1 MVAAM
6 LVGMLVLHPV
16 WMFLFPL
23 LGWSVALERPDLHTL
38 LMATDM
44 TLGMT
49 AWMRYRGHRWRPV
62 AEMAS
67 AMYLPFV
74 VLIGPLWV
82 GLITGTTLFVAGHLL
97 MLPAMLGVMLL
108 ARTSTPAIRRVPRCS
123 RADEHQARDVSA
135 RRDERAGPPMWFSST
150 APHSPRTRST
160 RSSPC
165 RSSPPSGPDS
175 AGQAVRRA

>member
-1 MVAAM
+1 VTDPTPAPTTTDTARRARTRSFVRHYLQMVAAM

-74 VLIGPLWV
+74 VLIGPLWA

-108 ARTSTPAIRRVPRCS
+108 R
-123 RADEHQARDVSA
+123 
-135 RRDERAGPPMWFSST
+135 
-150 APHSPRTRST
+150 PHEYSGH
-160 RSSPC
+160 
-165 RSSPPSGPDS
+165 PSGSP
-175 AGQAVRRA
+175 VRSC